1 MLVTQVT
8 ELSKSRSKVYIDQKF
23 AFVLYKGE
31 LRLYHIKEGEELR
44 TEDYRTIMQEVLPKR
59 AKLRAMNLLQG
70 REYTTSQL
78 RTKLQQGYYP
88 PEIIE
93 QAIEYVAGFHYID
106 DLRYAVDYITY
117 HENSRSRRRI
127 EQDLQGKGISSATIE
142 EAWQNW
148 RENGGEQDE
157 QSMIRELLRKKHYD
171 AAEETDW
178 KERQKIYAFLARKG
192 FSQEAIRK
200 AIGGMHSDDF
210 RILYSAG
217 KARNNAQRLY

>member
-1 MLVTQVT
+1 
-8 ELSKSRSKVYIDQKF
+8 
-23 AFVLYKGE
+23 
-31 LRLYHIKEGEELR
+31 
-44 TEDYRTIMQEVLPKR
+44 
-59 AKLRAMNLLQG
+59 
-70 REYTTSQL
+70 
-78 RTKLQQGYYP
+78 
-88 PEIIE
+88 
-93 QAIEYVAGFHYID
+93 
-106 DLRYAVDYITY
+106 VDYITY

-142 EAWQNW
+142 EAWQSW

-210 RILYSAG
+210 
-217 KARNNAQRLY
+217 